1 MQTLSRDKSLDAF
14 RVEYEKLYR
23 TLKHSHEQ
31 EKKLEKKCKSL
42 SEECRQLTA
51 KGERLRMHS
60 REDETQIETL
70 KAELESA
77 WRQADDASDL
87 EMAGKEQIAK
97 LRVEI
102 AELTRRCEMAE
113 NGEEEENEEESFDG
127 CERNHSRRR
136 RGHRQEDDEDDDADE
151 TDDYFGGRF
160 STTKVSGDIVR
171 RLQREKESLQLERD
185 EKVDEVV
192 QLRQDIS
199 QQRERARTAETKK
212 LDLECECAKLK
223 DIARAKGLEAEK
235 SDTKRERLERELMH
249 AKSMIESKQGEISR
263 MKAQAVNLELK
274 NQKLADEQRKSE
286 HRVKNAQKECNAY
299 AERTERVR
307 REVAEITLELQRVN
321 EVAKQ
326 KEIETEKLKESAA
339 KIERETKKIIQVKEA
354 ALRKLKQAENAKIES
369 EHKRDDLKLEIS
381 RIERV
386 VEEQRRNIELE
397 RRAKEDLMREKE
409 ALAKQTS

>member
-113 NGEEEENEEESFDG
+113 NGEEEDNDEESFDR
-127 CERNHSRRR
+127 EKNHSRRRRR
-136 RGHRQEDDEDDDADE
+136 RGHRQEDDEDDDADDADE

-199 QQRERARTAETKK
+199 Q
-212 LDLECECAKLK
+212 
-223 DIARAKGLEAEK
+223 
-235 SDTKRERLERELMH
+235 
-249 AKSMIESKQGEISR
+249 
-263 MKAQAVNLELK
+263 
-274 NQKLADEQRKSE
+274 
-286 HRVKNAQKECNAY
+286 
-299 AERTERVR
+299 
-307 REVAEITLELQRVN
+307 
-321 EVAKQ
+321 
-326 KEIETEKLKESAA
+326 
-339 KIERETKKIIQVKEA
+339 
-354 ALRKLKQAENAKIES
+354 
-369 EHKRDDLKLEIS
+369 
-381 RIERV
+381 
-386 VEEQRRNIELE
+386 
-397 RRAKEDLMREKE
+397 
-409 ALAKQTS
+409 

>member
-31 EKKLEKKCKSL
+31 EKKLVKKCKSL

-136 RGHRQEDDEDDDADE
+136 RGHRQENDEDDDADE
-151 TDDYFGGRF
+151 TDDYFGGRY

-171 RLQREKESLQLERD
+171 RLQREKESRQLERD
-185 EKVDEVV
+185 EKVDELV
-192 QLRQDIS
+192 QLRHDIS

-212 LDLECECAKLK
+212 IDLECECAKLK
-223 DIARAKGLEAEK
+223 DIARAKRLEAEM

-326 KEIETEKLKESAA
+326 KEI
-339 KIERETKKIIQVKEA
+339 
-354 ALRKLKQAENAKIES
+354 
-369 EHKRDDLKLEIS
+369 D
-381 RIERV
+381 
-386 VEEQRRNIELE
+386 
-397 RRAKEDLMREKE
+397 
-409 ALAKQTS
+409 

>member
-87 EMAGKEQIAK
+87 EMAGKEQVAK

-223 DIARAKGLEAEK
+223 DIARAKRLEAEK

-274 NQKLADEQRKSE
+274 N
-286 HRVKNAQKECNAY
+286 
-299 AERTERVR
+299 
-307 REVAEITLELQRVN
+307 
-321 EVAKQ
+321 
-326 KEIETEKLKESAA
+326 
-339 KIERETKKIIQVKEA
+339 
-354 ALRKLKQAENAKIES
+354 
-369 EHKRDDLKLEIS
+369 
-381 RIERV
+381 
-386 VEEQRRNIELE
+386 RN
-397 RRAKEDLMREKE
+397 
-409 ALAKQTS
+409 

>member
-127 CERNHSRRR
+127 CERNHARRR
-136 RGHRQEDDEDDDADE
+136 RGRHHGSQPHGVREAVLLLFVSDGAD
-151 TDDYFGGRF
+151 
-160 STTKVSGDIVR
+160 SG
-171 RLQREKESLQLERD
+171 
-185 EKVDEVV
+185 
-192 QLRQDIS
+192 
-199 QQRERARTAETKK
+199 
-212 LDLECECAKLK
+212 
-223 DIARAKGLEAEK
+223 
-235 SDTKRERLERELMH
+235 
-249 AKSMIESKQGEISR
+249 
-263 MKAQAVNLELK
+263 
-274 NQKLADEQRKSE
+274 AD
-286 HRVKNAQKECNAY
+286 
-299 AERTERVR
+299 
-307 REVAEITLELQRVN
+307 
-321 EVAKQ
+321 
-326 KEIETEKLKESAA
+326 
-339 KIERETKKIIQVKEA
+339 
-354 ALRKLKQAENAKIES
+354 
-369 EHKRDDLKLEIS
+369 
-381 RIERV
+381 
-386 VEEQRRNIELE
+386 
-397 RRAKEDLMREKE
+397 
-409 ALAKQTS
+409 

>member
-113 NGEEEENEEESFDG
+113 NGEEEQRRKFRWLREKPLSSSSSSRSSSG
-127 CERNHSRRR
+127 GRRR
-136 RGHRQEDDEDDDADE
+136 
-151 TDDYFGGRF
+151 
-160 STTKVSGDIVR
+160 
-171 RLQREKESLQLERD
+171 
-185 EKVDEVV
+185 
-192 QLRQDIS
+192 
-199 QQRERARTAETKK
+199 
-212 LDLECECAKLK
+212 
-223 DIARAKGLEAEK
+223 
-235 SDTKRERLERELMH
+235 
-249 AKSMIESKQGEISR
+249 
-263 MKAQAVNLELK
+263 
-274 NQKLADEQRKSE
+274 
-286 HRVKNAQKECNAY
+286 
-299 AERTERVR
+299 
-307 REVAEITLELQRVN
+307 
-321 EVAKQ
+321 
-326 KEIETEKLKESAA
+326 
-339 KIERETKKIIQVKEA
+339 
-354 ALRKLKQAENAKIES
+354 
-369 EHKRDDLKLEIS
+369 
-381 RIERV
+381 
-386 VEEQRRNIELE
+386 
-397 RRAKEDLMREKE
+397 
-409 ALAKQTS
+409 

>member
-381 RIERV
+381 RMERV